1 MVLPVCP
8 PHGCRF
14 VMTFGAC
21 QRNLQPLSSTKT
33 GGDDN
38 DGVLINCDGSGAE
51 EDDDG
56 GEEEADDQTRDCID
70 GVWSVS
76 YDELTE

>member
-1 MVLPVCP
+1 M
-8 PHGCRF
+8 
-14 VMTFGAC
+14 
-21 QRNLQPLSSTKT
+21 
-33 GGDDN
+33 GGNDN

-51 EDDDG
+51 EDEDG

-76 YDELTE
+76 YDKLTE

>member
-1 MVLPVCP
+1 MSPPRLPVCNDIWGVP
-8 PHGCRF
+8 AQF
-14 VMTFGAC
+14 ATIVFNEM
-21 QRNLQPLSSTKT
+21 
-33 GGDDN
+33 GGNDN

-51 EDDDG
+51 EDEDG

-76 YDELTE
+76 YDKLTE